1 MTDSS
6 HSIEE
11 ALDICLARMNAGT
24 SADACLRDFPQYAG
38 DLEPLLAAVIHLR
51 GWIPPELSMRARM
64 AARTRARVAL
74 RHAHRSKTTWR
85 WGGWMLRMSTA
96 VILAIALFG
105 SGIAFAGNSL
115 PGSPLYG
122 LKRVGESA
130 QLVLVHTSAD
140 RAQLNL
146 NFARLRIDE
155 MIAVARANQKI
166 DPQMLADLDA
176 SYIAAARAITEV
188 APAEQHALVMRY
200 HDQIAA
206 HRSALTNAQ
215 EGSLPDATRQSLRE
229 ASKAGAI
236 ADTMLPDIDLKPTHE
251 PSPTSAQ
258 TATLIATTKATE
270 TASPSPW
277 PSATPPATETP
288 SQTTRPTEE
297 VRQYPTSAPRPTR
310 VSTAEPP
317 TVEASTIEPPSD
329 RPPPTEPPSDRPP
342 PTEPPPVEAS
352 PTEPPSDRP
361 PPTELPSDRPP
372 PTEPPSD
379 TGGATATP
387 RGSDEHSGATT
398 EPATHAPDNTP
409 PTETRIPEPRRTE
422 SPSPH
427 ENNTPESR
435 HTDAPEPTEVATSR
449 PVNPTDVPQH
459 HETNTPEPSHPDTP
473 EPSHPDTPEPSHP
486 DTPEPSHPDT
496 PEPSHPKTKTPEPS
510 HPDTPEPSHPD
521 TPEPSHPDTPEPSH
535 PKTKTPEPSH
545 DSISVPKP

>member
-146 NFARLRIDE
+146 NFARLRVDE

-188 APAEQHALVMRY
+188 APAEKHALVMRY

-329 RPPPTEPPSDRPP
+329 RPPPTE
-342 PTEPPPVEAS
+342 
-352 PTEPPSDRP
+352 
-361 PPTELPSDRPP
+361 L
-372 PTEPPSD
+372 PSD

-473 EPSHPDTPEPSHP
+473 EPSHP
-486 DTPEPSHPDT
+486 
-496 PEPSHPKTKTPEPS
+496 KTKTPEPS